1 MEYAGYTL
9 RTSLAWTNEVRGGP
23 VGLWNLTQM
32 PHGGDL
38 LVPTCCPSQPRV
50 LFGDVSSQDLETHEH
65 LIRYAMRAPGEHKI
79 AIRATAATGRIG
91 YRYRI
96 ADGRWALI
104 VRNVFVDP
112 SGLYVD
118 VPWSDVEDLGY
129 AVQACNIHS
138 ALGRF
143 SELEYH
149 VPAIGP
155 GTGLTRCEDVSQTW
169 AFRGDDEAIDQIV
182 EMPVD
187 FGCDE
192 DDMKVDLTNRVA
204 LVTGAARGIGQ
215 AIADMLADNGAR
227 VYYSD
232 VDSVEVRRAA
242 ACRAGAIAVDMDVSN
257 EDQVQR
263 GGRSDRCASRDA
275 SIFSINNAGVNT
287 MRAPRADRPVPAR
300 RVGSHRPDRLD
311 GVIPGEPHRGGRD
324 ADAAMGADRQ
334 HFLHRR
340 PGSACDSSV
349 LSWPRR
355 RGSSISPRPWLW
367 NWEPMESPSMPWLPA
382 RF

>member
-1 MEYAGYTL
+1 MHQPLIDTLNQVGKSTHVYHGPDGTEVLVLPYGGRILGLFSPGSEENFYWTHSALESAAAAAEFYASDQWHNSGGDRTWLAPEVDFFFPQFPQTEFYWQPRALDPGDWQISVDAHAVRLVNRLTHRLSRFNAEVALEMTKSVSPALNPLRQERVRADISDVEYAGYTL

-50 LFGDVSSQDLETHEH
+50 LFGDVRSQDLQTHEH
-65 LIRYAMRAPGEHKI
+65 LIRYAMRTSGEHKI

-96 ADGRWALI
+96 GGGRCALI

-118 VPWSDVEDLGY
+118 VPWRDVEDLGY
-129 AVQACNIHS
+129 AVQACNIYG

-169 AFRGDDEAIDQIV
+169 AFRGDDAAIDQIV
-182 EMPVD
+182 K
-187 FGCDE
+187 CL
-192 DDMKVDLTNRVA
+192 LT
-204 LVTGAARGIGQ
+204 
-215 AIADMLADNGAR
+215 
-227 VYYSD
+227 SD
-232 VDSVEVRRAA
+232 ATR
-242 ACRAGAIAVDMDVSN
+242 M
-257 EDQVQR
+257 
-263 GGRSDRCASRDA
+263 
-275 SIFSINNAGVNT
+275 T
-287 MRAPRADRPVPAR
+287 
-300 RVGSHRPDRLD
+300 
-311 GVIPGEPHRGGRD
+311 
-324 ADAAMGADRQ
+324 
-334 HFLHRR
+334 
-340 PGSACDSSV
+340 
-349 LSWPRR
+349 
-355 RGSSISPRPWLW
+355 
-367 NWEPMESPSMPWLPA
+367 
-382 RF
+382 